1 MTEFY
6 TAGST
11 DKTLVTHRDAME
23 LRIPRPTV
31 STHSFRLVCD
41 LEPVRALGQGLHAD
55 GGQFNWINFTG
66 GHFEA
71 SWGTGV
77 VMPGGQDSQHVLS
90 PDHPS
95 APYSAQLSTRYL
107 LKTTSDEDGP
117 HYIQVQTR
125 GWRTGPLE
133 VMERLAASA
142 REGFT
147 GVAPTV
153 DEYKF
158 RLFLEMEIKR
168 MDGSTPPCGL
178 AAVSGSVDKVGDSS
192 VPASASFQVLTS
204 TLTRMKVHHSQ

>member
-11 DKTLVTHRDAME
+11 DKTPETHRDAME

-55 GGQFNWINFTG
+55 GGHWITFTG

-71 SWGTGV
+71 SWGIGV

-90 PDHPS
+90 LDHPS

-107 LKTTSDEDGP
+107 LQTTSDEDGP

-125 GWRTGPLE
+125 GWRTGPPE

-158 RLFLEMEIKR
+158 S
-168 MDGSTPPCGL
+168 MDGSTPPCGW
-178 AAVSGSVDKVGDSS
+178 AAASGSEDKVVIYDAYL
-192 VPASASFQVLTS
+192 VE
-204 TLTRMKVHHSQ
+204 